1 MSFIKVIAA
10 GHLVEAAELRMGS
23 NGRGFVA
30 SRIATARPYKSK
42 DGERQSDF
50 HNYIIGGAM
59 AANFVKFVTKGS
71 LVALEGT
78 LENRKSEKDGKTYY
92 NTVINVTSFNLLET
106 KEQTDARKGVQPVA
120 EKAPIAEETTNPMEI
135 SDDDLPF

>member
-1 MSFIKVIAA
+1 
-10 GHLVEAAELRMGS
+10 
-23 NGRGFVA
+23 
-30 SRIATARPYKSK
+30 
-42 DGERQSDF
+42 
-50 HNYIIGGAM
+50 M
-59 AANFVKFVTKGS
+59 AANFVKYVTKGS

-120 EKAPIAEETTNPMEI
+120 EKAPVAQEETASPMEV